1 MEASAWLQESKRLYI
16 CIDLDICID
25 LYIDLDIC
33 IDLGNDTFDDV
44 A

>member
-1 MEASAWLQESKRLYI
+1 MEASAWLQESKWLYI
-16 CIDLDICID
+16 C
-25 LYIDLDIC
+25 IDLDIC